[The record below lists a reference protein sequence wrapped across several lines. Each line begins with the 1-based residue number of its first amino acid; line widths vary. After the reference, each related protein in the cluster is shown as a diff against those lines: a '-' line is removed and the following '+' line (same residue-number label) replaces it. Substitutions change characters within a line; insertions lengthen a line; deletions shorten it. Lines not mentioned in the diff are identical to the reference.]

1 MNRQKTAAD
10 VSIDSLY
17 SPLLDLKTNFVWMKY
32 CMIGRG
38 YNTNICVDFVKKF
51 RKLRLLKK
59 YCGYQKM
66 FENMLYVYFQTF
78 FYQYH
83 LFLVKR
89 MKTGN
94 FF

>member
-51 RKLRLLKK
+51 RIVTTSQKVLRVSKN
-59 YCGYQKM
+59 CFQ
-66 FENMLYVYFQTF
+66 NMLYVYFQA
-78 FYQYH
+78 FY
-83 LFLVKR
+83 LSISFTVLSRSK
-89 MKTGN
+89 
-94 FF
+94 